1 MMSAGGV
8 KGSPSPVSKAHWP
21 KKEDEDVSL
30 PLPSFRFIF
39 TSKPVLN
46 ASVAWKE
53 YICPAWAIG
62 AKLAVGVMWM
72 NPLCREANDWISTLN
87 FSEDELADARAS
99 IAVSGLRSGF
109 PCSNLK
115 VP

>member
-1 MMSAGGV
+1 
-8 KGSPSPVSKAHWP
+8 
-21 KKEDEDVSL
+21 
-30 PLPSFRFIF
+30 
-39 TSKPVLN
+39 
-46 ASVAWKE
+46 
-53 YICPAWAIG
+53 
-62 AKLAVGVMWM
+62 M
-72 NPLCREANDWISTLN
+72 NPLCREAKDWISTLN